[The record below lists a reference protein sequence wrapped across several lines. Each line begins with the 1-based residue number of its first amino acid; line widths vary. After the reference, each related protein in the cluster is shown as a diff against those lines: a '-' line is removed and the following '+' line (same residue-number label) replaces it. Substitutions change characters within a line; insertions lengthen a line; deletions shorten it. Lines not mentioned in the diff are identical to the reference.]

1 MLWANCKLAP
11 SLLEEEERRRKKRGG
26 GRGGGVY
33 LLLLREKGSEGEEEK
48 LKRTKRVLGLGSQ
61 FGESPNE
68 IIMFVSE
75 LGHGGLAGRQAAG

>member
-33 LLLLREKGSEGEEEK
+33 SLLEEEER
-48 LKRTKRVLGLGSQ
+48 RTKGWWSVFVITQ
-61 FGESPNE
+61 GERE
-68 IIMFVSE
+68 R
-75 LGHGGLAGRQAAG
+75 GRGRKIEEDKKSSRPRLTIWGIS